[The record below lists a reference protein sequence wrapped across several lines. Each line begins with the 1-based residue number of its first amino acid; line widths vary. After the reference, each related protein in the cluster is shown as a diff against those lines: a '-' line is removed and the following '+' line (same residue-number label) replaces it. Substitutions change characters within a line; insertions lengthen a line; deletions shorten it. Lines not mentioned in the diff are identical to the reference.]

1 MTARPKTVP
10 PDMLAAEAF
19 ALMSDPPPMVTVL
32 FVVEAG
38 RPVGV
43 LHVHDL
49 VRAGV

>member
-1 MTARPKTVP
+1 
-10 PDMLAAEAF
+10 MLAAEAF